1 MALIKLS
8 QQEITTKL
16 TELPGWELQGGKL
29 HREFTFS
36 DFIEAFGFMSR
47 VALLAESANHH
58 PEWFNVYN
66 TVRIDLATHDVGGIS
81 QSDFNLASKINRL
94 CGNSTS

>member
-1 MALIKLS
+1 MAFTRFTS
-8 QQEITTKL
+8 EQITSKL
-16 TELPGWELQGGKL
+16 TETPGWKLQNSKL
-29 HREFTFS
+29 HREFTFV

-47 VALLAESANHH
+47 VALLAETAGHH

-81 QSDFNLASKINRL
+81 QADFDLATKINRL
-94 CGNSTS
+94 HGK